1 MVDDRKHTEPV
12 RTFFTE
18 REYLD
23 LSRIADREDRKVGE
37 MVRVF
42 VRRSM
47 YGTIGAESQEGQQ
60 SNVALGGRE

>member
-1 MVDDRKHTEPV
+1 MVDDRKHTESV
-12 RTFFTE
+12 RAFFTE

-47 YGTIGAESQEGQQ
+47 YGTIGAEAQEGQQ
-60 SNVALGGRE
+60 SNVHLGGRE